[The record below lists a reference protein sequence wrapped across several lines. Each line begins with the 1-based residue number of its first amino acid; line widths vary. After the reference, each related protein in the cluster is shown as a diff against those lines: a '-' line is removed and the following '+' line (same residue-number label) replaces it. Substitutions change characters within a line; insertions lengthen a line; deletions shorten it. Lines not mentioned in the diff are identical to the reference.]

1 MGAWVPLCC
10 LFRHSS
16 CYCTYF
22 LVPNEY
28 LTKKELKTLIGR
40 DYLKKKLDKYRNGAL
55 TRNKVYDMKNV
66 DIEVGI
72 TIPPELRRQYRAT
85 SGWCTKAVDSI
96 SDRLVFREFANDTF
110 NINDIFRMNSADIFF
125 DDAILS
131 AIINSCSFVYIS
143 EGDEDVPRL
152 QVIQGSDATGILDP
166 ITRLLSEG
174 YAVLSRDDYG
184 HPVDELHFL
193 PDRTDHYKKGDLYM
207 SQPHNAGYPLLVPI
221 IHRSDSNK
229 PFGRSR
235 ITPSALY
242 YQKYAKRTLERSD
255 ITAEFYSFPQKY
267 VVGLSQDAE
276 PMDTWKATV
285 SSMLQFSKDD
295 EGDSPKLGQFTV
307 PSMSPFTEQL
317 RTAAAGFAGETGLTM
332 DDLGFVTDNPSSA
345 EAIKASHET
354 LRLQAEKAQRDF
366 GLGFLNVGFLAVC
379 LRDGFPYKRNQFY
392 LTQAKWQPVFKP
404 DASTISLIG
413 DGAIKVN
420 QAIPNYF
427 DKENLRDITGIEGA
441 NSGQ

>member
-1 MGAWVPLCC
+1 MQG
-10 LFRHSS
+10 
-16 CYCTYF
+16 
-22 LVPNEY
+22 
-28 LTKKELKTLIGR
+28 I
-40 DYLKKKLDKYRNGAL
+40 DYLNKKLDKYRSGAL
-55 TRNKVYDMKNV
+55 ENNKVYDMKNV
-66 DIEVGI
+66 DMEVGI

-85 SGWCTKAVDSI
+85 SGWCAKAVDSI
-96 SDRLVFREFANDTF
+96 SDRLVFREFANDAF
-110 NINDIFRMNSADIFF
+110 GLNDIFTMNSADIFF

-131 AIINSCSFVYIS
+131 ALVNSCSFIYIS

-166 ITRLLSEG
+166 ITRLLTEG

-184 HPVDELHFL
+184 KPVETLHFL
-193 PDRTDHYKKGDLYM
+193 PDRTDHYRDGDLKNSYEN
-207 SQPHNAGYPLLVPI
+207 STGYPLLVPI

-276 PMDTWKATV
+276 QMDTLKATV
-285 SSMLQFSKDD
+285 SSMLQFDKDED
-295 EGDSPKLGQFTV
+295 GDVPKLGQFTV
-307 PSMSPFTEQL
+307 PSMSPFIEQM
-317 RTAAAGFAGETGLTM
+317 RMAAAGFAGETGLTM

-366 GLGFLNVGFLAVC
+366 GLGFLNVGFLAAC
-379 LRDGFPYKRNQFY
+379 LRDGIAYNRSQFY
-392 LTQAKWQPVFKP
+392 LTKAKWEPVFKP

-413 DGAIKVN
+413 DGAIKMN
-420 QAIPNYF
+420 QAVPNYF
-427 DKENLRDITGIEGA
+427 DENNLRDMTGIEGA
-441 NSGQ
+441 DSGS